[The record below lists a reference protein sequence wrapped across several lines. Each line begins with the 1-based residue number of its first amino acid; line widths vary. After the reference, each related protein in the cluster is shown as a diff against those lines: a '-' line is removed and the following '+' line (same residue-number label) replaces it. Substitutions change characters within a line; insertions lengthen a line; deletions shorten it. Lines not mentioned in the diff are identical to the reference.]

1 MDPGDIKPVTMY
13 AVGDKVFL
21 TKEEAVT
28 HNRCTNVKCLLNE
41 ILLSHEDQSLIMRLA
56 YNILERKDEFI
67 NRLSKI

>member
-21 TKEEAVT
+21 TKEEAVM